1 MSVTPEPGL
10 LGSQLSLFDYAL
22 RTHQENP
29 DAPLFRDGEPY
40 PDDEQ
45 HRGRKSRPQ
54 APEDRRRE
62 GADVAAVLDAHF
74 AERSAVPRDLAG
86 AFHDLYVPIHP
97 NDHIAAAAC
106 RVDADRVRAT
116 GRWLVQ
122 HATDRCAVTVG
133 LALLATLWDD
143 DDLPLIKTIGLL
155 SNRFGPLAARALE
168 RRSWCGGSEALLWLA
183 ERVTGWGRVYVVESL
198 CKVGSAAAR
207 PWMLRR
213 ACDGDYLNRYFAGK
227 VATAAHLHEAI
238 TAANPDSELV
248 DHTGLLLTIMADS
261 GGTGITLDHYPPAAA
276 VLQAHCEHASRLEP
290 SVERFS
296 IAAQLA
302 AYLRQPSARRIAW
315 PEGGRE
321 QVVGGY
327 LSLLNRE
334 SWCAV
339 ARAGLAAGDHRVT
352 WLAGALAP
360 GLALRAFTDAV
371 TDE

>member
-1 MSVTPEPGL
+1 VSVTPEPEL
-10 LGSQLSLFDYAL
+10 LGSQLSLFDYAA

-40 PDDEQ
+40 PDDAQ
-45 HRGRKSRPQ
+45 HRGRKSRPR

-62 GADVAAVLDAHF
+62 GADVAAALDAYF
-74 AERSAVPRDLAG
+74 ADLSAEPGDLTE
-86 AFHDLYVPIHP
+86 AFHELYVPIHP

-106 RVDADRVRAT
+106 RADADRVRAT

-122 HATDRCAVTVG
+122 HATDRCAATVG

-168 RRSWCGGSEALLWLA
+168 RRSGGSEALLWLA

-198 CKVGSAAAR
+198 CEVGSAAAR

-213 ACDGDYLNRYFAGK
+213 ACDGDYLNRYFAGR

-276 VLQAHCEHASRLEP
+276 VLQAHCEHASHLEP
-290 SVERFS
+290 SVERFF
-296 IAAQLA
+296 IAAQLVEYLHQPA
-302 AYLRQPSARRIAW
+302 ASRIAW
-315 PEGGRE
+315 REGGQE
-321 QVVGGY
+321 QVVDGY

-334 SWCAV
+334 NWCAV

-352 WLAGALAP
+352 WLAGTRAP
-360 GLALRAFTDAV
+360 GRGLRAFTD
-371 TDE
+371 E